1 MGAFNDRSRRL
12 ARQRRV
18 KEGRESLK
26 AIGAIGGAIVLP
38 FYLIAKFCI
47 LVVVWIF
54 KVLFFP
60 FTLLKKIIK

>member
-12 ARQRRV
+12 ARKRMV